1 MSHFMAIGCDLH
13 DRSITLAVAFGKS
26 SATIRQYRNDG
37 EGREKMVSELHALAA
52 EQGVGRIVLV
62 YEASGQGFRLCDW
75 LKEQGIETYV
85 LAPTKLARSAHQ
97 TRRKTDIRDAEA
109 LLEDLRSHLL
119 AGRPLPS
126 VWIPSR
132 QLREDREL
140 VRARHEVGDLV
151 GQTKTK
157 IRSLLRKY
165 WIDMPT
171 WFTVNQNWTRQLR
184 RWLKQ
189 LENGEDPRL
198 PPAARCC
205 LQILLLR
212 LDEFQDEQK
221 LLDHEIGALSR
232 DPRYRTSYQTLTSL
246 CGIGRVTAMTFL
258 TELGDLSRFQNRREL
273 AAFLGLVPTS
283 NESGERNDRKGHI
296 TRQGP
301 ARLRRVLCQAAWAAI
316 RHDEATQQT
325 YQHLKRNTK
334 TRTRVAV
341 VAIMRRL
348 AIRMWHQ
355 ARDAMLFSGG
365 TFAWARQKD
374 IVLPLAPSLR
384 SPSG

>member
-1 MSHFMAIGCDLH
+1 MSHFIAIGCDLH
-13 DRSITLAVAFGKS
+13 DRSITLAVAFGKNP
-26 SATIRQYRNDG
+26 ATIRRYANDG
-37 EGREKMVSELHALAA
+37 EGREKMVSELLAVA
-52 EQGVGRIVLV
+52 GEQGVLRIVLV

-75 LKEQGIETYV
+75 LQERGIETYV
-85 LAPTKLARSAHQ
+85 LAPTKLARSAQQ
-97 TRRKTDIRDAEA
+97 TRRKTDARDAEA

-140 VRARHEVGDLV
+140 VRARHEVADLI

-157 IRSLLRKY
+157 IRSLLRKH
-165 WIDMPT
+165 WIDMPD
-171 WFTVNQNWTRQLR
+171 WFTVNQNWTRQLQ
-184 RWLKQ
+184 RWLNQ
-189 LENGEDPRL
+189 LETGSDPRL
-198 PPAARCC
+198 PHASRCC
-205 LQILLLR
+205 LRMLLSR
-212 LDEFQDEQK
+212 LEELQDEQK
-221 LLDHEIGALSR
+221 QLDGEIRKLCR
-232 DPRYRTSYQTLTSL
+232 DPRYRPSYQALRSL
-246 CGIGRVTAMTFL
+246 CGVGQVTAMTFL
-258 TELGDLSRFQNRREL
+258 TELGDLSRFENRRQL
-273 AAFLGLVPTS
+273 AAFLGLVPSS
-283 NESGERNDRKGHI
+283 NESGERSERKGHV

-316 RHDEATQQT
+316 RHHEATQQT

-334 TRTRVAV
+334 TRTRIAV

-355 ARDAMLFSGG
+355 ALEAMCLCGG

-374 IVLPLAPSLR
+374 FVLPLAPSLR